1 MIKWET
7 KLNKNEL
14 VKISLLGAGFMGL
27 NHLRILNILKN
38 IEVSHVFD
46 LDREKLA
53 FVKEKYG
60 VKVSYNLEDI
70 IDELENIIICTPTS
84 THFEILSKCI
94 ASKRLKNVFIEKPI
108 APNYREALEL
118 QKIANEKNLTVQCGF
133 IERFNPVVQELKS
146 LLKETDVI
154 NIDFYRA
161 NKLSNRIKDVDVIID
176 LMIHDIDLALYLNG
190 PVKSLDSYGVKNNGL
205 ISFAIATLHHNSG
218 AYSRILA
225 SRITERKIRKIEVT
239 ASDFF
244 ASVDLISKTLKLHKQ
259 SSIKSSEKE
268 SYTLSSVEEEI
279 IVKNKEPL
287 LSELVTFANVCKK
300 IPTDYPNLIDGIK
313 SQEISEKINNNI

>member
-14 VKISLLGAGFMGL
+14 VKLSLLGAGSMGL
-27 NHLRILNILKN
+27 NHLRILSILKN
-38 IEVSHVFD
+38 VEVSHVFD
-46 LDREKLA
+46 LDRERLA

-94 ASKRLKNVFIEKPI
+94 GSKRLKNVFIEKPI

-146 LLKETDVI
+146 LLKETHVL
-154 NIDFYRA
+154 NIDFFRT
-161 NKLSNRIKDVDVIID
+161 NKLSNRIKDVDVIMD
-176 LMIHDIDLALYLNG
+176 LMIHDIDLALYFNG

-205 ISFAIATLHHNSG
+205 ISFATATLHHNSG

-225 SRITERKIRKIEVT
+225 SRVTERKIRKIEVT

-244 ASVDLISKTLKLHKQ
+244 ASVELISKKLKLYKQ
-259 SSIKSSEKE
+259 SSIKPSITE
-268 SYTLSSVEEEI
+268 SNILSSVEEEVL
-279 IVKNKEPL
+279 VKNQEAL
-287 LSELVTFANVCKK
+287 LSELITFINICKE
-300 IPTDYPNLIDGIK
+300 IPADYPNLIDGIK
-313 SQEISEKINNNI
+313 SQEISKQIINNI